1 MISVAQTYCDFMGIN
16 LYELVFVANIGFFL
30 ALLNFSSGII
40 DAYLTW
46 EHNNKE
52 YLVLFKAIYSL
63 KEWVVLNQE

>member
-1 MISVAQTYCDFMGIN
+1 MDGALGWSKNIVILQELIY

-52 YLVLFKAIYSL
+52 YLVLFKQYIP
-63 KEWVVLNQE
+63 